1 MNAPDTHQ
9 DTYSK
14 TVFGFWLYLLTD
26 FVLFATVLAS
36 YFVLRNSTFG
46 GPSARDLLPLSL
58 TLTESCLLLFSAFT
72 AGLGNIYA
80 HRKDKNRTVFWFSA
94 TFILGFLFTALEYQG
109 FIHLIK
115 QGYGWQKSAFL
126 SAYFT
131 LLGTHFFH
139 MIFALLWTLVLLPP
153 VLLSPIGS
161 TCLQRLTCL
170 RMFWQFLNLIWIGIF
185 TLVYLMGVS

>member
-1 MNAPDTHQ
+1 MNVPDTHQ
-9 DTYSK
+9 DSYSK

-46 GPSARDLLPLSL
+46 GPTARDLLPLSL
-58 TLTESCLLLFSAFT
+58 TLAQSVLLLLASLT
-72 AGLGNIYA
+72 AGIGNAYA
-80 HRKDKNRTVFWFSA
+80 HRKQRKPTLFWFSL
-94 TFILGFLFTALEYQG
+94 TFAIGLLFTLLEYDG
-109 FIHLIK
+109 MAHLIE

-131 LLGTHFFH
+131 LIGTHFAH
-139 MIFALLWTLVLLPP
+139 MIFALLWTIVLLPA
-153 VLLSPIGS
+153 VLFSPIHT

-170 RMFWQFLNLIWIGIF
+170 RLFWQFVNLIWIGIF